1 MRSCLVKNT
10 RERLCTYRLTD
21 ILDVILL
28 LARGNSRLGEAEYQF
43 SNARTYQKRGEEE
56 RTEYKISLFIFD
68 ELLRATYPNK
78 IFIGKEN
85 AYVCI

>member
-1 MRSCLVKNT
+1 M
-10 RERLCTYRLTD
+10 YRLTD
-21 ILDVILL
+21 ILDDILL
-28 LARGNSRLGEAEYQF
+28 LAIGNSRLGEAEHQF
-43 SNARTYQKRGEEE
+43 SNARTYQRRGKEE

-68 ELLRATYPNK
+68 ELLGAPYPNK